1 MPLLALPLLIAVLA
15 AQPADTVWC
24 ASAAAFLRDTQHM
37 VVAVERDT
45 IDDWRTAQ
53 RLAGCRVTAAGASEV
68 GVAGEAARLYER
80 LRASQWTRSPDPMDA
95 PNEASL
101 RFRRGGADCLF
112 NVYEV
117 PRLYTDAEFRV
128 NDSVVPKQ
136 GEARYQVFVM
146 CHRAMPAAK
155 RTP

>member
-1 MPLLALPLLIAVLA
+1 MPILTLSLLVAALA
-15 AQPADTVWC
+15 AQPADTAWC
-24 ASAAAFLRDTQHM
+24 APAAAFLRDTQHM

-53 RLAGCRVTAAGASEV
+53 RLAGCRITAAGASDR
-68 GVAGEAARLYER
+68 GVAREAARLYER
-80 LRASQWTRSPDPMDA
+80 LRAAHWTRSPDPRDA

-101 RFRRGGADCLF
+101 RFRRDGADCLF

-128 NDSVVPKQ
+128 NDAVIPKD
-136 GEARYQVFVM
+136 GETRYQVFVM
-146 CHRAMPAAK
+146 CHRAMPATA
-155 RTP
+155 RSP

>member
-1 MPLLALPLLIAVLA
+1 MPLLALPLLIAALA
-15 AQPADTVWC
+15 TQPADTVWC
-24 ASAAAFLRDTQHM
+24 ASAAAFLRDTQRM
-37 VVAVERDT
+37 AVAVERDT

-53 RLAGCRVTAAGASEV
+53 RLAGCRVTAAGASAV
-68 GVAGEAARLYER
+68 GVAREAARLYER

-101 RFRRGGADCLF
+101 RFRRDGADCLF

-128 NDSVVPKQ
+128 NDAVVPTV

>member
-1 MPLLALPLLIAVLA
+1 MPLLTFPLLIAALA

-24 ASAAAFLRDTQHM
+24 ASAATFLRDTQRM

-68 GVAGEAARLYER
+68 GVAREAARLYER

-101 RFRRGGADCLF
+101 RFRQDGADCLF

-128 NDSVVPKQ
+128 NDAVIPKA
-136 GEARYQVFVM
+136 GETRYQVFVM
-146 CHRAMPAAK
+146 CHRATPAAK

>member
-1 MPLLALPLLIAVLA
+1 MTLLSLPLLVTALA
-15 AQPADTVWC
+15 AQPADTAWC
-24 ASAAAFLRDTQHM
+24 ASAASFLRDSQRM

-53 RLAGCRVTAAGASEV
+53 RLAGCRITAAGASAV
-68 GVAGEAARLYER
+68 GVAREAAQLYER
-80 LRASQWTRSPDPMDA
+80 LRASQWTRSPNPMDA

-101 RFRRGGADCLF
+101 RFRRDGADCLF

-128 NDSVVPKQ
+128 NDAVVPKH
-136 GEARYQVFVM
+136 GEVRYQVFVM
-146 CHRAMPAAK
+146 CHRAMPATK